1 MDDSRPGPE
10 DVHFEWEDIIEYKT
24 ARAPKHGKRPIPTRH
39 RSFLEFPS
47 ADANLI
53 DSDVDASQWSE
64 TESNVSTGRSS
75 SLAGSHSTRTTFSL
89 GGVDDL
95 SGDEEQIDFPSYDDT
110 DNSGLRISGSCDDFS
125 SFQAISPTEESSW
138 PDPKRAEDDVAVIA
152 IPSRHVDYL
161 SHDWCEEDIW
171 SSWKHLRSKRK
182 DYSKKE
188 RLENAAWRI
197 WGKERQNLVTITPDT
212 ISWNKDRDVT
222 WLYGPLQTIAN
233 ESDLY
238 YTSGAIV
245 STAHQV
251 SSLNVKPILKK
262 RTLCDVLLQRSMSSS
277 SLDRQPESTEFR
289 PHDDYLELN
298 QNDPARNSVRFAS
311 TTRITSDQNL
321 STTAKNV
328 RFHER
333 VEQCIAVENEGHEE
347 HGNENELEDCLTMY
361 YGQTEQAN
369 VRLYKAPSS
378 LLDKSAQDPGSMKTI
393 ATLPTTTL
401 NDPKATATPPPRS
414 ADKSACWSPSS
425 YVYDTSVG
433 TVCTVEPDSV
443 RVAHDDSDE
452 EDWLECFAP
461 QQDYDT
467 TSDMPSVGE
476 SIKPSHGIPTY
487 DQIRAHST
495 SERNISSKQ
504 DTNDPEDLL
513 HSHNRAPSGTTTIL
527 EEEANSQEDISAS
540 EKGSTRTDSD
550 ADSDTQSTSED
561 CSVESDDASNGSS
574 RCDSLHDLDAERL
587 SDRND
592 MGSILNPI
600 KQDLVD
606 RVMDEF
612 WILFDHQEWDSNITT
627 CNNTSQSSSTPTSF
641 TTSSSPA
648 PSKQAER
655 KRQRIDDDEGAED
668 NEDNEDK
675 RSRQPRRSPAP
686 REGDGTR
693 FACPFRKH
701 NSRQYNI
708 YNNRVCALN
717 HWRSIARVKEHLYRC
732 HQVSPH
738 CKRCWKTFKTQ
749 QQLDSH
755 ITVAATDICDVQP
768 GNPPTGI
775 TPAVEKQLRSRKKSH
790 PNQTDEERWKD
801 IYKLLFPNEEIP
813 SPYFEAVK
821 TETPSS
827 PDSRELADYEE
838 YIRRELPRL
847 VRSNIE
853 EVVHR
858 ETQPLEAAL
867 IGSLVGIIQDCQDRV
882 FRAYRERQGVDPD
895 MVTQAISPPN
905 NNNNMSPMPRVTWT
919 EDWAAYSLPLQSNFL
934 DAAFEAPLRTEQP
947 TLDLRL
953 GQAEQPRRDIFSDS
967 GYASEPRCS
976 CQGPCTCLNTGLD
989 TRIQDGISSAPTNR
1003 FGLSNLDAYP
1013 SWHQVDSTEDEADW
1027 WMNI

>member
-1 MDDSRPGPE
+1 MDDTRPGPE
-10 DVHFEWEDIIEYKT
+10 DIHFEWEDIIDYKT
-24 ARAPKHGKRPIPTRH
+24 FQAPKHGKSPVAH
-39 RSFLEFPS
+39 LSFS
-47 ADANLI
+47 ADAHLI
-53 DSDVDASQWSE
+53 DSDVDTSQWSE

-75 SLAGSHSTRTTFSL
+75 SIAASHSTRTTFSI
-89 GGVDDL
+89 GGVEDL
-95 SGDEEQIDFPSYDDT
+95 CGDEEQIDFPSYDDN
-110 DNSGLRISGSCDDFS
+110 DNSGLRVSGSCDDFS
-125 SFQAISPTEESSW
+125 SFSAITPTGGSSW
-138 PDPKRAEDDVAVIA
+138 PDPIGRAEDDVAIIA
-152 IPSRHVDYL
+152 SPSRHVDYL

-197 WGKERQNLVTITPDT
+197 WGKERQNLITIKPET

-222 WLYGPLQTIAN
+222 WLYGPLQTVAN
-233 ESDLY
+233 ESDLC
-238 YTSGAIV
+238 YTSGATV
-245 STAHQV
+245 STVHQV
-251 SSLNVKPILKK
+251 SPLNVKPILKK
-262 RTLCDVLLQRSMSSS
+262 RTLCDTLLQRSLSSS
-277 SLDRQPESTEFR
+277 SLDKQPESTAFR
-289 PHDDYLELN
+289 PHDENLELN
-298 QNDPARNSVRFAS
+298 QNNPTRSSVRFVSA
-311 TTRITSDQNL
+311 TRNTSNQNL

-333 VEQCIAVENEGHEE
+333 VEQYIAVENEDHEE
-347 HGNENELEDCLTMY
+347 PGNENELEDCLTMY

-369 VRLYKAPSS
+369 
-378 LLDKSAQDPGSMKTI
+378 DPGPLKII
-393 ATLPTTTL
+393 ASLPTTTL
-401 NDPKATATPPPRS
+401 NDPKATETALAPANKP
-414 ADKSACWSPSS
+414 ACWSPSS
-425 YVYDTSVG
+425 YVYDTSLVWA
-433 TVCTVEPDSV
+433 TESDSIRAV
-443 RVAHDDSDE
+443 HDDSDE

-461 QQDYDT
+461 QQDYHT
-467 TSDMPSVGE
+467 TSDMTSGAE
-476 SIKPSHGIPTY
+476 LTTQSRNIPTY
-487 DQIRAHST
+487 DQVQGKST
-495 SERNISSKQ
+495 SERNACSKQ
-504 DTNDPEDLL
+504 DTDKPEDSS
-513 HSHNRAPSGTTTIL
+513 HSHNTTPSGITTVL
-527 EEEANSQEDISAS
+527 EEDANSEKDTSIS
-540 EKGSTRTDSD
+540 EKGCTETDSD
-550 ADSDTQSTSED
+550 VDSDTQSTSED
-561 CSVESDDASNGSS
+561 CSLESDDASNGSS
-574 RCDSLHDLDAERL
+574 RYGSLRKLDAERL

-592 MGSILNPI
+592 MSYILDPI

-606 RVMDEF
+606 TVMDEF
-612 WILFDHQEWDSNITT
+612 WILFNHQDWDSHITT
-627 CNNTSQSSSTPTSF
+627 CNTTSPDSSTPTS
-641 TTSSSPA
+641 TTASSNSA

-655 KRQRIDDDEGAED
+655 KRQRTDDDELGED
-668 NEDNEDK
+668 NDDR

-686 REGDGTR
+686 REGGETR

-717 HWRSIARVKEHLYRC
+717 HWRSIARVKC

-738 CKRCWKTFKTQ
+738 CKRCWRTFKTQ

-755 ITVAATDICDVQP
+755 ITVAATDICEVQP

-775 TPAVEKQLRSRKKSH
+775 TPAVERQLRSRKKSH

-821 TETPSS
+821 TEAPTS
-827 PDSRELADYEE
+827 PDSRELANYEE

-882 FRAYRERQGVDPD
+882 FRAYRERQGVDPE
-895 MVTQAISPPN
+895 MVTQAISPPS
-905 NNNNMSPMPRVTWT
+905 NNMSPSVPRMTWAA
-919 EDWAAYSLPLQSNFL
+919 DWGAYSLPLQSNFL

-947 TLDLRL
+947 ALDLSRF
-953 GQAEQPRRDIFSDS
+953 GQAEQPRQDIFSDS

-976 CQGPCTCLNTGLD
+976 CPSSCTCLNLGLD
-989 TRIQDGISSAPTNR
+989 TRIQDGISGTPTNR
-1003 FGLSNLDAYP
+1003 FGLSDSDAYP
-1013 SWHQVDSTEDEADW
+1013 SWHQLDSTEDEADW

>member
-24 ARAPKHGKRPIPTRH
+24 FSTPKHGKSPIPNRH
-39 RSFLEFPS
+39 LSFSEYS
-47 ADANLI
+47 RADLNLI
-53 DSDVDASQWSE
+53 DSDVDASQSSE

-75 SLAGSHSTRTTFSL
+75 SVAGSHSTRTTFSL

-95 SGDEEQIDFPSYDDT
+95 PGDEEQIDFPSYDDT
-110 DNSGLRISGSCDDFS
+110 NSGLRVSGSCDDFH
-125 SFQAISPTEESSW
+125 SFPAISPTGDSNS
-138 PDPKRAEDDVAVIA
+138 PDLIERAEDDVAVVA

-171 SSWKHLRSKRK
+171 SSWKHLRSKRS

-197 WGKERQNLVTITPDT
+197 WGKARQNLVTIKPDT

-233 ESDLY
+233 ESDLC
-238 YTSGAIV
+238 YTSGATV
-245 STAHQV
+245 STIHQV
-251 SSLNVKPILKK
+251 LPLNIKPILKK
-262 RTLCDVLLQRSMSSS
+262 RTLYETLLQRSISSS
-277 SLDRQPESTEFR
+277 SLDKQPESTAFR
-289 PHDDYLELN
+289 PHDDYLEPN
-298 QNDPARNSVRFAS
+298 QNDPTRNSVRYAS
-311 TTRITSDQNL
+311 TTRINSVQNL
-321 STTAKNV
+321 STAGKNV

-333 VEQCIAVENEGHEE
+333 VEQYIALEKGDHEE
-347 HGNENELEDCLTMY
+347 PGNENELEDCLTMY
-361 YGQTEQAN
+361 YSQTQQAN
-369 VRLYKAPSS
+369 VRLYNKASS
-378 LLDKSAQDPGSMKTI
+378 LLDKSAQDPPSPMKTI

-401 NDPKATATPPPRS
+401 NDPKATETPPRP
-414 ADKSACWSPSS
+414 ANKSTCWTPSS
-425 YVYDTSVG
+425 YVYDTSIG
-433 TVCTVEPDSV
+433 TVCTVESDSIRAV
-443 RVAHDDSDE
+443 HDDSDE

-461 QQDYDT
+461 RDDYYA
-467 TSDMPSVGE
+467 TSDMTSGGE
-476 SIKPSHGIPTY
+476 LTSRDVSTY
-487 DQIRAHST
+487 DQVRAHEVAQARSS
-495 SERNISSKQ
+495 SERNARSKQ
-504 DTNDPEDLL
+504 DTDNPDDFL
-513 HSHNRAPSGTTTIL
+513 HSHNIAPSGITAVL
-527 EEEANSQEDISAS
+527 EEEAASEDTSIS
-540 EKGSTRTDSD
+540 EKGSTGTDSD
-550 ADSDTQSTSED
+550 VDSDTQSTSED
-561 CSVESDDASNGSS
+561 CSVESDEPSNGSL
-574 RCDSLHDLDAERL
+574 RDLDVERL
-587 SDRND
+587 SDKND

-600 KQDLVD
+600 KEDLVD

-612 WILFDHQEWDSNITT
+612 WILFNHQEWDCNITT
-627 CNNTSQSSSTPTSF
+627 CNNTSPSSTPTSI
-641 TTSSSPA
+641 TTSSSSA

-668 NEDNEDK
+668 NEER
-675 RSRQPRRSPAP
+675 RSRQPRRSSAP
-686 REGDGTR
+686 KEGDETR

-717 HWRSIARVKEHLYRC
+717 NWRSIARVKEHLYRC

-738 CKRCWKTFKTQ
+738 CKRCWRTFKTQ

-755 ITVAATDICDVQP
+755 ITVAAGDICHVQP

-775 TPAVEKQLRSRKKSH
+775 TPVIERQLRSRKKSH
-790 PNQTDEERWKD
+790 PNQNDGDRWRD

-827 PDSRELADYEE
+827 PDSRELANYEE

-858 ETQPLEAAL
+858 ETQPLEASL

-895 MVTQAISPPN
+895 MVTQAISPAS
-905 NNNNMSPMPRVTWT
+905 NNMSRSLPRVTWA

-947 TLDLRL
+947 ALDLSRL

-976 CQGPCTCLNTGLD
+976 CQGSCTCLNSGLD
-989 TRIQDGISSAPTNR
+989 TRIQDGISGTPTNR
-1003 FGLSNLDAYP
+1003 FGLSDSNAYP
-1013 SWHQVDSTEDEADW
+1013 SWHQLESTEDEADW